1 MKQISTFSAPGEH
14 NDFPSDK
21 LLNDIP
27 DENMKELIKSMLIR
41 DKEKRITIKQVQ

>member
-1 MKQISTFSAPGEH
+1 MKQISTFSAPGEQ

-21 LLNDIP
+21 LLNTIQ
-27 DENMKELIKSMLIR
+27 DENMRDLIKNMLIR